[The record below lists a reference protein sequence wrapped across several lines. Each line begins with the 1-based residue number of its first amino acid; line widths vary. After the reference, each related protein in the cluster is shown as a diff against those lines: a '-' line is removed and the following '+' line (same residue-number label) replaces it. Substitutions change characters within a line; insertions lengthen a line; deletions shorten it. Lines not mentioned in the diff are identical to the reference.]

1 MSPSVEPFSEVRY
14 KALMDGLEC
23 SEVLQSSLER
33 TLRIDAEFYQKESF
47 DVLSLIHK
55 MQHYPLTKYV
65 DVSDGNHMSI
75 SNSFVSNG
83 IPYYRG
89 QDVKSYFIEN
99 NSP

>member
-83 IPYYRG
+83 IPYYL
-89 QDVKSYFIEN
+89 SLIHI
-99 NSP
+99 